1 MIICLMKFFL
11 FQNVNA
17 YEAEGFLN
25 AILFLIKV
33 TYELPKYPIRIDCH
47 SFIAYFIR
55 SLFEINSKTF
65 YQLKQED
72 YRILSLR
79 LL

>member
-1 MIICLMKFFL
+1 MFNEVFL

-33 TYELPKYPIRIDCH
+33 TYYLPKYPIRIDCH
-47 SFIAYFIR
+47 SFIAYFIG
-55 SLFEINSKTF
+55 SLFQINSKTF

-72 YRILSLR
+72 DRILSLR